1 MPVREERVDEEA
13 REPSSDQSS
22 ALGRI
27 WQSAWAL
34 RVSLGLVAVLVWVG
48 ATSAPSSP
56 SPASSSSVSPPVTT
70 PVVAPGGPASAA
82 PQAVDPMPTTTNLP
96 QQSLD
101 ITYDYGPGPQPVPGP
116 SPAP

>member
-1 MPVREERVDEEA
+1 MPVREERRDEEA
-13 REPSSDQSS
+13 VEPSSDDNG
-22 ALGRI
+22 ARGRI
-27 WQSAWAL
+27 WQSAWGL
-34 RVSLGLVAVLVWVG
+34 RVSLGLVALLVWVG
-48 ATSAPSSP
+48 ATSASSSP

-82 PQAVDPMPTTTNLP
+82 PQAVDPPSTTNLP

>member
-1 MPVREERVDEEA
+1 MPVREERLDEEA
-13 REPSSDQSS
+13 REPSSDQSR
-22 ALGRI
+22 ALGWI
-27 WQSAWAL
+27 WQSGWGL

-48 ATSAPSSP
+48 ATSVPSSP

-82 PQAVDPMPTTTNLP
+82 PQAVDQVPPTTNLP
-96 QQSLD
+96 RQTLD

-116 SPAP
+116 SSAP